1 MNRGLLALALL
12 LSVFG
17 GWWAYRAYRAPDP
30 EKVYVFKGFEGPSH
44 VSRVVRPPAATVPQF
59 DIGGDHRLAVLV
71 TDPTSGWLGFVRG
84 FRARGVPFMLT
95 EDPAVALRHRVV
107 LVYPR
112 ISGRLPPATLQALAA
127 HVRSGG
133 TLLAFDQ
140 QGGGLEDMF
149 GAGDGIASRARRTLT
164 WATPRGDPR
173 ETTLSINAS
182 GEDNMDTI
190 GFLAG
195 KAEVLA
201 AYDDGVPA
209 VTCRRVVGRACL
221 MGVDIAALAERG
233 MNGRGEAI
241 SRDYVNGYEPSVDIL
256 FAWIRDL
263 YVQGETMPWLIS
275 PAPSGRDVSIILT
288 HDIDFTRSVVN
299 AKAYAD
305 LLRANGLSGTFF
317 MQTKYV
323 KDWNDDIF
331 FNARTVPLLRGLL
344 AEGMELGSHSVAHS
358 RVFKAFPL
366 GDGREAYPDYRPFVI
381 DQTHARGGTVLGELR
396 VSRFLLR
403 KATGAD
409 VVSFRPGHLSYPP
422 ALPQALA
429 ATGYLYSSALPAE
442 STLGYFPFQTTY
454 DRADAALEPEY
465 QFPVAIE
472 DEQAPPLQDRF
483 DAADAL
489 IADIARE
496 HGVAVILIH
505 PDVVQPKLGF
515 EARLI
520 AAWRGRAWMGSLR
533 DFGAW
538 WAARDALDVDVAQQ
552 GGKWVLSAR
561 AGDKAVREVD
571 VILPKGGAHGAARTM
586 TLNLAPGQATTQVL
600 N

>member
-1 MNRGLLALALL
+1 LALALL
-12 LSVFG
+12 LAVIG
-17 GWWAYRAYRAPDP
+17 GWWAYTAYRAPDP
-30 EKVYVFKGFEGPSH
+30 EKVYIFKGVRGPSRP
-44 VSRVVRPPAATVPQF
+44 SQIVRPPAASLDPFEV
-59 DIGGDHRLAVLV
+59 GGDHRLAVLI
-71 TDPTSGWLGFVRG
+71 TDPSAGWLGFVRG
-84 FRARGVPFMLT
+84 FRSRGIPFMLT
-95 EDPAVALRHRVV
+95 SDPATALRHRVV
-107 LVYPR
+107 LVYPG
-112 ISGRLPPATLQALAA
+112 ISGRLPPAALQALAA
-127 HVRSGG
+127 HVRAGG

-140 QGGGLEDMF
+140 QGGGLEDLF
-149 GAGDGIASRARRTLT
+149 GAGDGVASRARRFMT
-164 WATPRGDPR
+164 WARPRADPR
-173 ETTLSINAS
+173 ETTLRIDSS
-182 GEDNMDTI
+182 GEDNMGTI
-190 GFLAG
+190 GFPAG
-195 KAEVLA
+195 RAEVLA
-201 AYDDGVPA
+201 AYDDGVAA
-209 VTCRRVVGRACL
+209 VTCRQVVGRACL
-221 MGVDIAALAERG
+221 MGVDIAALAERA

-263 YVQGETMPWLIS
+263 YVQGETMPWLVS
-275 PAPSGRDVSIILT
+275 PAPAGRDVSIILT

-317 MQTKYV
+317 TQTKYL

-358 RVFKAFPL
+358 RAFKAFPL
-366 GDGREAYPDYRPFVI
+366 GDGHEAYPDYRPFVI
-381 DQTHARGGTVLGELR
+381 DQTHARGGAVLGELR

-403 KATGAD
+403 KETGAE
-409 VVSFRPGHLSYPP
+409 VVSFRPGHLSYPS

-442 STLGYFPFQTTY
+442 STLGYFPYQTTF

-472 DEQAPPLQDRF
+472 DEQAPPLPDRF
-483 DAADAL
+483 AAADAL

-520 AAWRGRAWMGSLR
+520 AVWRSRAWIGSLR

-538 WAARDALDVDVAQQ
+538 WAARDALQVDVAQV

-561 AGDKAVREVD
+561 AGDKPVHD
-571 VILPKGGAHGAARTM
+571 VQISLPKARGGRV
-586 TLNLAPGQATTQVL
+586 TLNLAAGQATTQVL